1 MRRTFVVSSMTGGGA
16 ARGMANLANH
26 WAACGEMVEI
36 LTLHQPH
43 ADDVYALHPSI
54 ERRDLGR
61 AEPSADSMA
70 AVIALLTRIGAPAAM
85 TRHTALMARLR
96 DALRESASDVAI
108 GVIDITNI
116 RLLAATRGLPVRV
129 VASEVADPA
138 AYSIGFWER
147 ARRLLYPQADAVVCL
162 MPEHAHFF
170 RERGVER
177 VHAIPYPVLPAPP
190 RNGQPRER
198 LIVSLT
204 RFAWEKG
211 VDLLVRA
218 FADIAPRH
226 PEWRVEIYGDGPM
239 RGDIERLIASL
250 NLEDRV
256 RLAGMTRDAYEPLA
270 RAELFVLTSK
280 TEGIPNALC
289 EAMAA
294 GVTPIVTEC
303 GSGVRMVIREDVD
316 GVVTPRRRD
325 AFAAELD
332 ALMRDD
338 AARARFAARAPEV
351 VTRFPMERIAA
362 QWDEAIES
370 RKVAHAC

>member
-26 WAACGEMVEI
+26 WAACGEAVEV

-43 ADDVYALHPSI
+43 GDDVYALHPSI
-54 ERRDLGR
+54 ERRDLGDGV
-61 AEPSADSMA
+61 PSAESTS
-70 AVIALLTRIGAPAAM
+70 AVISVLTRIAAPPAMARHAAV
-85 TRHTALMARLR
+85 MARLR

-108 GVIDITNI
+108 GVVDITNI
-116 RLLAATRGLPVRV
+116 RLLAAARGLPIRV

-138 AYSIGFWER
+138 AYSIGYWAR
-147 ARRLLYPQADAVVCL
+147 AQRLLYPHADAVICL
-162 MPEHAHFF
+162 TPEHARFF
-170 RERGVER
+170 RDRGVER

-190 RNGQPRER
+190 RRRRSRER

-218 FADIAPRH
+218 FAEIAPRH
-226 PEWRVEIYGDGPM
+226 PEWRVEIYGDGPL
-239 RGDIERLIASL
+239 RADLERLIASL
-250 NLEDRV
+250 GLQERV
-256 RLAGMTRDAYEPLA
+256 RLSGMTRDVYEPLA
-270 RAELFVLTSK
+270 RAELFALTSV

-294 GVTPIVTEC
+294 SVAPIVTEC
-303 GSGVRMVIREDVD
+303 GSGVRTVIRNGVD
-316 GVVTPRRRD
+316 GIITPRRQD
-325 AFAAELD
+325 TFAAELD
-332 ALMRDD
+332 ALMRED
-338 AARARFAARAPEV
+338 AARARLAARASEV
-351 VTRFPMERIAA
+351 VTRFPMERIAG
-362 QWDEAIES
+362 QWDEAIEA